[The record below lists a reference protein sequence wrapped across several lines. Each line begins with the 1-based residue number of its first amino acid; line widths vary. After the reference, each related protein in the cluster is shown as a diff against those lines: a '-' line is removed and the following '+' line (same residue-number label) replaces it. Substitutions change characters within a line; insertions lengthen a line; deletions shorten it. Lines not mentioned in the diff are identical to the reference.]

1 MERGRVGQMGGGQ
14 HHSMLV
20 LLGLLG
26 LTGRI
31 HRDLRLT
38 CVCVCVLC
46 RLQICTCVFQCV
58 VCAIK
63 NLTKVLV
70 WGEGGW
76 VWGCAWVLCVC
87 VCFLR
92 GLFIYIS
99 TCNVFVLSVCV
110 CVCVCVCV

>member
-1 MERGRVGQMGGGQ
+1 VAHTEGRTQMESEERGREMERGRVGQMGGGQ

-46 RLQICTCVFQCV
+46 RLQICSCVFQCV

-63 NLTKVLV
+63 NLTKVLIM
-70 WGEGGW
+70 
-76 VWGCAWVLCVC
+76 CLCVC
-87 VCFLR
+87 MCVW
-92 GLFIYIS
+92 GG
-99 TCNVFVLSVCV
+99 VCV
-110 CVCVCVCV
+110 CVCVCVCA